1 MISFRFYVVSTVA
14 FFLALAVGVVVGSV
28 LDGRIA
34 DSLQDRLD
42 GVEQSLDETV
52 DAIDAKKAQIDQ
64 LERYVDES
72 APFAIQG
79 RLDGAATLVTAET
92 GVDPS
97 WVEDAVRRL
106 RQAGSRVEGI
116 VWIDRRMDLLED
128 SDRAAVAEL
137 TGLAASGAPEDLR
150 AAAWASLVESASG
163 GPAAGPNGEIDGQT
177 TVTTTAG
184 ETGGGA
190 LTTAPGPTTTLAPGS
205 APEPIPPMF
214 ERAPLV
220 ELADVGLVRLQ
231 SIDGQPPDT
240 PAGELVV
247 VSITGV
253 DSTLAAPGLISAEI
267 ATAAAGSGL
276 PTVVAA
282 AFTAPNDDAR
292 VPESERAEVL
302 PASELADNALIS
314 TVDDLEL
321 VAGRVATVLALADLR
336 EGRSGRYGL
345 RPDADGI
352 LPPWQ
357 GP

>member
-1 MISFRFYVVSTVA
+1 
-14 FFLALAVGVVVGSV
+14 
-28 LDGRIA
+28 
-34 DSLQDRLD
+34 
-42 GVEQSLDETV
+42 
-52 DAIDAKKAQIDQ
+52 
-64 LERYVDES
+64 
-72 APFAIQG
+72 
-79 RLDGAATLVTAET
+79 
-92 GVDPS
+92 
-97 WVEDAVRRL
+97 
-106 RQAGSRVEGI
+106 
-116 VWIDRRMDLLED
+116 
-128 SDRAAVAEL
+128 
-137 TGLAASGAPEDLR
+137 
-150 AAAWASLVESASG
+150 
-163 GPAAGPNGEIDGQT
+163 
-177 TVTTTAG
+177 
-184 ETGGGA
+184 
-190 LTTAPGPTTTLAPGS
+190 
-205 APEPIPPMF
+205 MF